1 METAKFIELLAYTIP
16 AIITGVIAYFFFKE
30 HTKNEH
36 SRRGYELMKA
46 KQSQALPTQLQA
58 YERMTLFL
66 ERIAPAKLL
75 VRVRPSSDDKI
86 AYQKKL
92 INAIET
98 EFEHNLA
105 QQIYLTSDCW
115 NAIITSKNNTMNLI
129 RAAAANTAVPTASA
143 LQEHILKDLME
154 KPAPSIAGLAFLK
167 NEAHKIF

>member
-1 METAKFIELLAYTIP
+1 METEKFIELLAFTIP
-16 AIITGVIAYFFFKE
+16 AIVTGVIAFLFFKQ

-36 SRRGYELMKA
+36 SRRSYELMKA

-66 ERIAPAKLL
+66 ERITPAKLL

-115 NAIITSKNNTMNLI
+115 NAIVTSKNNTMNMI
-129 RAAAANTAVPTASA
+129 RGVAANTTVPNASA
-143 LQEHILKDLME
+143 LQEYILKDLMD
-154 KPAPSIAGLAFLK
+154 KPAPSAAGLAFLK
-167 NEAHKIF
+167 DEVHKIF